1 MKLKNKIDVKDKIY
15 NLVWEIE
22 WLAKNVCA
30 LIPEIC
36 EYVILHGKR
45 NFAGIINTT
54 NLKIWQFIR
63 ELSPCWR
70 RRDQSDVQN
79 EKD

>member
-1 MKLKNKIDVKDKIY
+1 MKLKNKIDVKDKHY

-22 WLAKNVCA
+22 WLAKNVHA

-45 NFAGIINTT
+45 NFAGIINAT
-54 NLKIWQFIR
+54 NLKIGQLSSNLNLIRLALKIR
-63 ELSPCWR
+63 ELSPC
-70 RRDQSDVQN
+70 
-79 EKD
+79 